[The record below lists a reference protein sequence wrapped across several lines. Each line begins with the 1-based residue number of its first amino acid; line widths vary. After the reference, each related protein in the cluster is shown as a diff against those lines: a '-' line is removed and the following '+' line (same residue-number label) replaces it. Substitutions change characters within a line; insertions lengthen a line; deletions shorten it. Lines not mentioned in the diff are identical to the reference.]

1 MQGGIAK
8 APPKAGPK
16 KAPAKKS
23 SAQIAAAA
31 AAEAKARAAK
41 KSKQKDKSKFNQV
54 GGQCPALL
62 PMLAHPLHCPSLCH
76 NLPAGGLTMPICTA
90 SADASCCL
98 TLRQAITEERICVFC
113 RPPQDDTVFHLLA
126 LGPSR
131 NDAGM

>member
-54 GGQCPALL
+54 GRHCPTPLPVPCSPGALL
-62 PMLAHPLHCPSLCH
+62 QPLSQSRIQVPVGRL
-76 NLPAGGLTMPICTA
+76 NTPICTA
-90 SADASCCL
+90 FC
-98 TLRQAITEERICVFC
+98 RCVFLSDLEAW
-113 RPPQDDTVFHLLA
+113 PA
-126 LGPSR
+126 
-131 NDAGM
+131 